1 MTVNDR
7 SGAVS
12 SGRLADL
19 PAHEFLGTE
28 TKSSIHRWMRRRDA
42 RVIPIEMAAVSPSAS
57 AAPDVTGEGGHPE
70 PSRAAAEAR
79 AHALEAVVERLQRK
93 LKDLETTIHIAK
105 RRVSRAEASYRSPA
119 SPAVASDPTGSEAK
133 LYAQVGLVPGCPDF
147 LLHAARRAYL
157 RECHP
162 DRQSDPAAKDRA
174 TAEFQF
180 YDRVFKVIEESRSR
194 TVTPGSGRR

>member
-7 SGAVS
+7 SGAVPP
-12 SGRLADL
+12 GRLADL

-42 RVIPIEMAAVSPSAS
+42 RVIPIEMAAVSPSA
-57 AAPDVTGEGGHPE
+57 AAPDDTGEGGHPE

-79 AHALEAVVERLQRK
+79 AHALESVVEGLQRK

-105 RRVSRAEASYRSPA
+105 RRASRAEASYRSPA
-119 SPAVASDPTGSEAK
+119 SPAVASDPTGSEVK

-162 DRQSDPAAKDRA
+162 DRQPDPAAKDRA

-180 YDRVFKVIEESRSR
+180 YSRVFKVIEESRSR
-194 TVTPGSGRR
+194 TVTPASGRR